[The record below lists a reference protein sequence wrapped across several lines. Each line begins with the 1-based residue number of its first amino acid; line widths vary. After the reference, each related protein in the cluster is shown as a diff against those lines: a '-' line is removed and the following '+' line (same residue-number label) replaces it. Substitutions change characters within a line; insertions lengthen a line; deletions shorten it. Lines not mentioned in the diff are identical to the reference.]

1 MHQFSASPLR
11 PAPFRA
17 RLTLGRLLATPAA
30 LEALRAANL
39 SVSDLLA
46 RHLNG
51 DWGDLREEDRRQ
63 NDLALETGLRILSSY
78 ALPGN
83 AKVWV
88 ITEWD
93 RSATTILS
101 PDDY

>member
-1 MHQFSASPLR
+1 MHQLSASALR
-11 PAPFRA
+11 PALFRA
-17 RLTLGRLLATPAA
+17 RLILGRLLASPAA
-30 LEALRAANL
+30 LEALRDANV
-39 SVSDLLA
+39 SVSDLLT

-51 DWGDLREEDRRQ
+51 DWGDLTEDDRRQ
-63 NDLALETGLRILSSY
+63 NDLALETGLRVLSSY

-83 AKVWV
+83 VTVWI

-93 RSATTILS
+93 RSVTTVLL

>member
-1 MHQFSASPLR
+1 MQQLSSPLK

-17 RLTLGRLLATPAA
+17 RLTLGRLFATPAA
-30 LEALRAANL
+30 LEALRDANV

-51 DWGDLREEDRRQ
+51 DWGDLTEDDRRQ
-63 NDLALETGLRILSSY
+63 NDLALETGLRVLSSY
-78 ALPGN
+78 SISGN
-83 AKVWV
+83 VKVWV

-93 RSATTILS
+93 RSVTTVLL